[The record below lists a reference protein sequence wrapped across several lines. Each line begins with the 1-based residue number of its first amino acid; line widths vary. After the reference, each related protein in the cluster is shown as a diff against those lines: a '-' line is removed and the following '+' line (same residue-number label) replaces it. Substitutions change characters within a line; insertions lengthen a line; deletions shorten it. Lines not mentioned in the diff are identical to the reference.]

1 MQDNFSKFG
10 RSGCKFYL
18 DEDQIILRKISSGT
32 QYNDRLHSQYQKQC
46 KFKDAYNFSTPTPYE
61 FSASDDLHY
70 FDMRYVHGKTFNSF
84 CSDSNVDQVLNFI
97 DSLESFLEHSM
108 NQSVLT
114 DVNFEKLKQ
123 KIETISNLL
132 GKQFDAYVKFLLNKP
147 IEKLLIGRNH
157 GDLTMS
163 NIIFADRYYL
173 IDFLDNPYETPL
185 NDLIKVKQDS
195 EHHFYLNLIER
206 VDNKS
211 KLCLNFID
219 ARLNSK
225 FFNKVQSHEFLWL
238 SIFNLLR
245 VLPYLKNQQEIDSI
259 TRSLKKYEHRI
270 AGSRE
275 I

>member
-32 QYNDRLHSQYQKQC
+32 QYNDRLRSQYQKQC
-46 KFKDAYNFSTPTPYE
+46 KFKDVYNFSTPTPYE
-61 FSASDDLHY
+61 FSASEDLHY
-70 FDMRYVHGKTFNSF
+70 FDMRYVYGKTFNSF

-114 DVNFEKLKQ
+114 DINFEKLQQ
-123 KIETISNLL
+123 KIKTISSLL
-132 GKQFDAYVKFLLNKP
+132 GKQFDTYVKFLLNKP

-185 NDLIKVKQDS
+185 NDLVKVKQDS
-195 EHHFYLNLIER
+195 EHRFYLNLIER

-219 ARLNSK
+219 TKLNSK
-225 FFNKVQSHEFLWL
+225 FFNEVQSHEFLWL
-238 SIFNLLR
+238 SVFNLLR